1 MSLYC
6 ATGGVEND
14 LLAQL
19 QDLFAESLAKL
30 GQRNHVLVLSMED
43 FCQSISN
50 KRAAET
56 RQALE

>member
-6 ATGGVEND
+6 ATGGIESD

-43 FCQSISN
+43 FCQSISGQV
-50 KRAAET
+50 KDARP
-56 RQALE
+56 